1 MTKPVITKGAMTEN
15 TVTSILSE
23 WPDRAA
29 VHADARAADADLD
42 LVAVH
47 RWFQRGVVPVKYWSA
62 LIEGAR
68 RRGIGLDADRLLAAH
83 SATQRAA

>member
-1 MTKPVITKGAMTEN
+1 MTKSVITKSVMTKN

-29 VHADARAADADLD
+29 VHVDACAADAELD

-47 RWFQRGVVPVKYWSA
+47 RWFQRGSVPVRYWPA
-62 LIEGAR
+62 LIDGAR
-68 RRGIGLDADRLLAAH
+68 RRGIDLDADRLLAAH
-83 SATQRAA
+83 SDSQRAA

>member
-1 MTKPVITKGAMTEN
+1 MTKSVITKGAMTKN
-15 TVTSILSE
+15 AVTLILSE
-23 WPDRAA
+23 WPERAA
-29 VHADARAADADLD
+29 VHSDACAADAELD

-47 RWFQRGVVPVKYWSA
+47 RWFQRGAVPVKYWSA

-83 SATQRAA
+83 STTQRAA